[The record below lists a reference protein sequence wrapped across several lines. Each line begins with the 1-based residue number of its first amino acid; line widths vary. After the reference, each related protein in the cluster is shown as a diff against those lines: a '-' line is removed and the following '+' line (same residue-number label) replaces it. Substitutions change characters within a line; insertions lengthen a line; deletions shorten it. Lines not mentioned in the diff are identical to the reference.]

1 MKKLILLLLITTLG
15 FAQAPT
21 KNANGF
27 FAGTGTMNASAIG
40 QFDSASKGFLFPRM
54 TTTQRNA
61 IASPA
66 TSLVIFNTTTGA
78 YNYWNGTAWTTFG
91 GGEVPTLQQI
101 LDNNHDLV
109 DNNNFQGTEAGE
121 DNTGTDVNAFGF
133 RAAAPNSGAHVNA
146 FGQYAAKNNTAQDV
160 NAFGQQAAQDNT
172 GTSINAFGLSSAQD
186 NTGNDVNAFGSQSA
200 QNNTGDYV
208 NSFGWRA
215 GFSNTFKNV
224 NLFGYNA
231 TADADNQTVFS
242 KWVTGTTK
250 YLARLSYNNITA
262 DRKWELPNANG
273 TIALTSDISNSIAPL
288 EINSTDKTVWNNGK
302 ANESTNTSFGE
313 KALKSNTTGSQST
326 AYGIQALQENTTG
339 ELNSAF
345 GANALQNNTTG
356 TRNTAVGSVAL
367 YSNTTGSKNT
377 AVGQIALYSNT
388 TGSNN
393 TVVGQDALRSNTTAS
408 NNTAMG
414 HEAMYSTTTG
424 ADNTAVGKDAL
435 ENNTTGNE
443 NIAIGG
449 SALTFNTT
457 GSGNTAIGRLAG
469 ISLTGFNTNPTNSI
483 YIGRNAYAL
492 AANQTNQIVIGEN
505 TTGAGSN
512 TVTLGNSSITTT
524 RLRGAVQGDS
534 FVKDGGTSSQI
545 LMADGSVATAGSG
558 ITISSGTIS
567 ASGGGSATW
576 GGITGTLSTQTDLQ
590 NALNLKANLASPTF
604 TGTVSAPTPTA
615 NDNST
620 KVATTAYV
628 DAKVQNSLTASTTI
642 APSATVVNNEIN
654 KTRRLIAAN
663 SASTVTGTTTEA
675 IISSLL
681 IPANSFDSLCDIWTT
696 FTYGKN
702 TAAGIPIKLYYN
714 TTNSLSGATQLA
726 LYTTGSFRNG
736 MLNRKYL
743 LNGTGLDLLASAPTT
758 SLYNSEIADALFT
771 TSTVI
776 TIAPT
781 SDIYFIYTV
790 QNDAVGTTFNHKRST
805 VEKLK
810 LN

>member
-1 MKKLILLLLITTLG
+1 MKKLFLIALYLFALTVYSQNPTPFDNSIRVKNLATQSGTPDIAVFDNNKVLKKIAWASLPSSVLEYANFAAFPSTGAVAKIYVDKATNIIYRWSGSAYVILSPFTTPTLDQVLTAGNTSDKSIILDEGAGGYRMAMDFGSTSFVIRDNDSGNNAAFSDFGMIT
-15 FAQAPT
+15 
-21 KNANGF
+21 
-27 FAGTGTMNASAIG
+27 
-40 QFDSASKGFLFPRM
+40 
-54 TTTQRNA
+54 RNA
-61 IASPA
+61 TNTIFSEYFSGYMQLKTTASSGIANIKGTNLTA
-66 TSLVIFNTTTGA
+66 NR
-78 YNYWNGTAWTTFG
+78 NY
-91 GGEVPTLQQI
+91 
-101 LDNNHDLV
+101 
-109 DNNNFQGTEAGE
+109 
-121 DNTGTDVNAFGF
+121 
-133 RAAAPNSGAHVNA
+133 
-146 FGQYAAKNNTAQDV
+146 
-160 NAFGQQAAQDNT
+160 
-172 GTSINAFGLSSAQD
+172 
-186 NTGNDVNAFGSQSA
+186 
-200 QNNTGDYV
+200 
-208 NSFGWRA
+208 
-215 GFSNTFKNV
+215 
-224 NLFGYNA
+224 
-231 TADADNQTVFS
+231 
-242 KWVTGTTK
+242 
-250 YLARLSYNNITA
+250 
-262 DRKWELPNANG
+262 ELPNASG

-356 TRNTAVGSVAL
+356 TRNTAAGSVAL

-393 TVVGQDALRSNTTAS
+393 TVVGQDALRSSTTAS

-469 ISLTGFNTNPTNSI
+469 ISLTGFNTSPTNSI

-576 GGITGTLSTQTDLQ
+576 GGITGTLSSQTDLQ
-590 NALNLKANLASPTF
+590 NALDLKADQSTTPKTIIRIITPSPPLTITTSETQITSFNFTIPANTF
-604 TGTVSAPTPTA
+604 SANDILKVETIAWEKAGTA
-615 NDNST
+615 N
-620 KVATTAYV
+620 
-628 DAKVQNSLTASTTI
+628 ASSCRLKLSNT
-642 APSATVVNNEIN
+642 NNYAGASN
-654 KTRRLIAAN
+654 VLIL
-663 SASTVTGTTTEA
+663 SASTNNINMRGTRTYKIAGGNLKGLMSNSANGIFNDNTLTNVAVSTLALDVTQPIYGFVSLQNSSSADSTIVNEL
-675 IISSLL
+675 IISK
-681 IPANSFDSLCDIWTT
+681 W
-696 FTYGKN
+696 
-702 TAAGIPIKLYYN
+702 
-714 TTNSLSGATQLA
+714 
-726 LYTTGSFRNG
+726 
-736 MLNRKYL
+736 
-743 LNGTGLDLLASAPTT
+743 
-758 SLYNSEIADALFT
+758 
-771 TSTVI
+771 
-776 TIAPT
+776 
-781 SDIYFIYTV
+781 
-790 QNDAVGTTFNHKRST
+790 
-805 VEKLK
+805 
-810 LN
+810 